1 VKADLTGRV
10 AVVTGASRNI
20 GRSIALRLAEA
31 GAEVALVGRD
41 EAALGEVA
49 AAVRA
54 LGRGALPFRCSVEDA
69 EQASQTVEKIIERF
83 GALDILVNNAGVT
96 RDKLLLRMDESDWS
110 EVLAVNLT
118 GAFHFAK
125 GAARQMIRQK
135 RGRIVN
141 ITSVIGQIGNAGQA
155 NYAASKGGLIAFTKS
170 LAKELAPRGI
180 TVNAIAPGFIETNM
194 TQVLT
199 PAVRDKLLGDIPLA
213 RFGMPEDV
221 ADAALFLA
229 SDHAGYITGQVV
241 NVDGGMVM
249 I

>member
-1 VKADLTGRV
+1 MTGRI

-20 GRSIALRLAEA
+20 GRAIALHLAEA
-31 GAEVALVGRD
+31 GAELALVGRD
-41 EAALGEVA
+41 EAALEEVA
-49 AAVRA
+49 LAVRA
-54 LGRGALPFRCSVEDA
+54 LGRGALPFRCAVEDA
-69 EQASQTVEKIIERF
+69 AESAKTVEKIIERF

-96 RDKLLLRMDESDWS
+96 RDKLLIRMDEADWN

-180 TVNAIAPGFIETNM
+180 TVNAIAPGFIETAM
-194 TQVLT
+194 TQGLS
-199 PAVRDKLLGDIPLA
+199 AEVRDKLLHDIPLG
-213 RFGMPEDV
+213 RFGTPDDV
-221 ADAALFLA
+221 ADVALFLA
-229 SDHAGYITGQVV
+229 SDPAAYITGQVL

>member
-1 VKADLTGRV
+1 MKTDLTGRV

-20 GRSIALRLAEA
+20 GRAIALRLAEA

-49 AAVRA
+49 EGVRA

-125 GAARQMIRQK
+125 GAARQMVRQK

-180 TVNAIAPGFIETNM
+180 TVNAIAPGFIETAM

-199 PAVRDKLLGDIPLA
+199 PAVRDKLLGDIPLG
-213 RFGMPEDV
+213 RFGTPEDV
-221 ADAALFLA
+221 ADTVLFLT
-229 SDHAGYITGQVV
+229 SDHAGYITGQVL

>member
-1 VKADLTGRV
+1 MKTDLTGRV

-20 GRSIALRLAEA
+20 GRAIALRLAEA

-49 AAVRA
+49 EAVRA

-125 GAARQMIRQK
+125 GAARQMVRQK

-180 TVNAIAPGFIETNM
+180 TVNAIAPGFIETAM

-199 PAVRDKLLGDIPLA
+199 PAVRDKLLGDIPLG
-213 RFGMPEDV
+213 RFGTPEDV
-221 ADAALFLA
+221 ADTALFLV
-229 SDHAGYITGQVV
+229 SDRAGYITGQVL

>member
-1 VKADLTGRV
+1 VSADLTGRV

-20 GRSIALRLAEA
+20 GRAIALRLAEA

-41 EAALGEVA
+41 EAALEEVA
-49 AAVRA
+49 GAVRA
-54 LGRGALPFRCSVEDA
+54 LGRGALPFRCAVEDA
-69 EQASQTVEKIIERF
+69 AESASTVEKIIERF

-96 RDKLLLRMDESDWS
+96 RDKLLLRMDEADWN

-180 TVNAIAPGFIETNM
+180 TVNAIAPGFIETAM
-194 TQVLT
+194 TQVLST
-199 PAVRDKLLGDIPLA
+199 EVRDKLLHDIPLG
-213 RFGMPEDV
+213 RFGTPDDV
-221 ADAALFLA
+221 AVVALFLA
-229 SDHAGYITGQVV
+229 SDGAAYITGQTL

>member
-1 VKADLTGRV
+1 MNVDLTGRI
-10 AVVTGASRNI
+10 AAVTGASRNI
-20 GRSIALRLAEA
+20 GRAIALRLAGA

-41 EAALGEVA
+41 EAALDEVA
-49 AAVRA
+49 GAVRA
-54 LGRGALPFRCSVEDA
+54 LGRGALPFRCAVEDPA
-69 EQASQTVEKIIERF
+69 ESAATVEKIIERF

-96 RDKLLLRMDESDWS
+96 RDKLLLRMDEADWN

-180 TVNAIAPGFIETNM
+180 TVNAIAPGFIETAM
-194 TQVLT
+194 TQVLS
-199 PAVRDKLLGDIPLA
+199 AEVRDKLLHDIPLG
-213 RFGMPEDV
+213 RFGTPDDV
-221 ADAALFLA
+221 AQVALFLA
-229 SDHAGYITGQVV
+229 SDQAAYITGQTL